1 MEKSCQE
8 QRNYLI
14 DTVNGL
20 SDENREKAVRLMAE
34 CERSNERKLYP
45 SELIAETD
53 PSLLN
58 FNNIKPMDSVAVYFN
73 LYNNVWRTNFPMWYD
88 ENARFRLILRVN

>member
-1 MEKSCQE
+1 M
-8 QRNYLI
+8 
-14 DTVNGL
+14 NGL

-58 FNNIKPMDSVAVYFN
+58 FNNIKPMDSDAVYFN
-73 LYNNVWRTNFPMWYD
+73 LYNNVWRTNFMWYD
-88 ENARFRLILRVN
+88 ETARFRLILRVN